1 MPKLYKT
8 RKIETGLKIGLR
20 EPDGPEWFVDITL
33 DTNKRTCRKIGVSY
47 EPHNEKNV
55 LEAER
60 KAKRLYEELRE
71 EYELEKSNKIEMPGW
86 QLKFFTIS
94 LLLLWVTGILWFALD
109 GFSFGRLTQTQVLV
123 FHGSLVIPALISLGV
138 LIVSHMPEGWKPER
152 RKISGI
158 SLSAIMFFLV
168 LSGFLL
174 FYLES
179 NAKQTISL
187 SHSLIGFILVPLI
200 FWHYKKR
207 STN

>member
-20 EPDGPEWFVDITL
+20 EPEGPEWFVDITL

-94 LLLLWVTGILWFALD
+94 Y
-109 GFSFGRLTQTQVLV
+109 
-123 FHGSLVIPALISLGV
+123 
-138 LIVSHMPEGWKPER
+138 
-152 RKISGI
+152 
-158 SLSAIMFFLV
+158 LS
-168 LSGFLL
+168 
-174 FYLES
+174 
-179 NAKQTISL
+179 
-187 SHSLIGFILVPLI
+187 
-200 FWHYKKR
+200 
-207 STN
+207 

>member
-8 RKIETGLKIGLR
+8 KKIDRGLKIGLR
-20 EPDGPEWFVDITL
+20 EPEGPEWFVDITL
-33 DTNKRTCRKIGVSY
+33 DSNKRTCRKIGVSY
-47 EPHNEKNV
+47 EPDNEKNV

-60 KAKRLYEELRE
+60 KAVSIYETLRK
-71 EYELEKSNKIEMPGW
+71 EYEFEKSNKISMPGW

-94 LLLLWVTGILWFALD
+94 LLLLWLTGILWFVLD
-109 GFSFGRLTQTQVLV
+109 GFSLSLLTQTQILV
-123 FHGSLVIPALISLGV
+123 FHGTLVIPALISLGI
-138 LIVSHMPEGWKPER
+138 LIVSHMPKGWKPER
-152 RKISGI
+152 KKMSGI

-174 FYLES
+174 FYLEA